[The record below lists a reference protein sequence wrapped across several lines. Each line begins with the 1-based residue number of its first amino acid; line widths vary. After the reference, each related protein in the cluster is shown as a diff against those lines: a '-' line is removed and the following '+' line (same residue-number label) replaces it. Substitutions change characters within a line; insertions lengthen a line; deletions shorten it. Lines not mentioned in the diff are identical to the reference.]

1 MKKYFKQYSSFDMTT
16 LIIII
21 AGIVAIDYETAGT
34 LGKITMFVLYL
45 AVMVILLKGF
55 FMMWRESRHERK

>member
-16 LIIII
+16 LFIII
-21 AGIVAIDYETAGT
+21 AGLVAIDFEKAGT
-34 LGKITMFVLYL
+34 LGKITVIVLYL

-55 FMMWRESRHERK
+55 IMMWREKRHERK

>member
-16 LIIII
+16 IIIII
-21 AGIVAIDYETAGT
+21 AGIVAIDYEKAGI
-34 LGKITMFVLYL
+34 LGKITTFVLCL
-45 AVMVILLKGF
+45 AVTVILLKGF